1 MANKFWVGGTGT
13 WDATTTTNWS
23 LTSGGAGGA
32 VVPTS
37 ADAVIIDAN
46 SGTGTCTMT
55 AGLNPTVGSI
65 SFIPNNFTLN
75 LNNNNLTC
83 FSYSNAPNP
92 VSTVLVA
99 RVIAFGATGQITITG
114 NNGTVCQTR
123 FETGLTLTGSKKF
136 VLTYSGSVGTR
147 TVGCVGFGAASP
159 PNYYITGGTDI
170 VTFVGPSGIVTGD
183 LNFTG
188 FGGRVIAN
196 QWFLYGN
203 VTLSPTQTL
212 NTAAVGTMQ
221 LVPTSGTYTIT
232 TNGASLFNN
241 SINIPYSGSSTA
253 TWIFAGSNVTI
264 PSITLSSGTVDFANT
279 NPNVTITGTFSSTGT
294 GTRTIKWGTGNVTLS
309 SANTTLMNFSN
320 QTGMT
325 FVGMPNPIQVTG
337 NGTSGQT
344 RTISIGNGGGG
355 AASKSP
361 SFNFTAG
368 VDNLSLNGGFANL
381 TFPGFTG
388 NILNT
393 TRTFYNNFTLLA
405 NVPVLGGTAV
415 TTFAPQSGNITFT
428 TSEIPYPMPVTVNG
442 AGNVVLSG
450 NLIMGNSNANVL
462 SVSVGNLNLGNYY
475 VNAFSFSGNS
485 ATGRGIVANS
495 NGFINLTGDS
505 TNVISMTNTTG
516 WNVTGNLTFNLTAN
530 ANANT
535 RTISVGNLSS
545 ANDFN
550 IIVSNASDTINGT
563 FSCNDLVFNSG
574 FTGNLSNDVKTTRGN
589 VILSSG
595 MNCTAGSNALIF
607 AGNGNYIFDT
617 KNIPVLFPITVN
629 APSSNGTWVDN
640 VITDPTTFTLSA
652 GNVTANGDVAFDT
665 VLINASTGNNNLFM
679 GNGTWTLNGTGTI
692 WSQTAN
698 IANANI
704 YPGNSTL
711 VANNDTAN
719 RTLAFANGTVLNNVV
734 LQGNT
739 TISNTIITGNL
750 TLNTLSD
757 NIANSWS
764 LILGSNNTFT
774 MNNWTVTGTS
784 GNVVNLYSTTSGTPH
799 NLVLT
804 GGGNINTVDWLTI
817 QDSNASPDN
826 TWYPGANSINNGG
839 VTGWVFPTLS
849 NSSNFF
855 LLF

>member
-1 MANKFWVGGTGT
+1 
-13 WDATTTTNWS
+13 
-23 LTSGGAGGA
+23 
-32 VVPTS
+32 
-37 ADAVIIDAN
+37 
-46 SGTGTCTMT
+46 
-55 AGLNPTVGSI
+55 
-65 SFIPNNFTLN
+65 
-75 LNNNNLTC
+75 
-83 FSYSNAPNP
+83 
-92 VSTVLVA
+92 
-99 RVIAFGATGQITITG
+99 
-114 NNGTVCQTR
+114 
-123 FETGLTLTGSKKF
+123 
-136 VLTYSGSVGTR
+136 
-147 TVGCVGFGAASP
+147 
-159 PNYYITGGTDI
+159 
-170 VTFVGPSGIVTGD
+170 
-183 LNFTG
+183 
-188 FGGRVIAN
+188 
-196 QWFLYGN
+196 
-203 VTLSPTQTL
+203 
-212 NTAAVGTMQ
+212 
-221 LVPTSGTYTIT
+221 
-232 TNGASLFNN
+232 
-241 SINIPYSGSSTA
+241 
-253 TWIFAGSNVTI
+253 
-264 PSITLSSGTVDFANT
+264 
-279 NPNVTITGTFSSTGT
+279 
-294 GTRTIKWGTGNVTLS
+294 
-309 SANTTLMNFSN
+309 MNFSN

-337 NGTSGQT
+337 NGTTGQT

-393 TRTFYNNFTLLA
+393 TRTFYNNFTVLA

-462 SVSVGNLNLGNYY
+462 SVSQGNLILDNYY
-475 VNAFSFSGNS
+475 VNAYSFSGPLFS
-485 ATGRGIVANS
+485 GRGIVANS

-505 TNVISMTNTTG
+505 TTIISMVLTTG
-516 WNVTGNLTFNLTAN
+516 WNTTGNLTFNLTAN
-530 ANANT
+530 SNANT
-535 RTISVGNLSS
+535 RTISVGTLSS

-550 IIVSNASDTINGT
+550 IVVGNASDTINGT

-595 MNCTAGSNALIF
+595 MNCIAGSNALIF
-607 AGNGNYIFDT
+607 AGTGNYIFDT

-629 APSSNGTWVDN
+629 APGSNGTWVDN

-719 RTLAFANGTVLNNVV
+719 RTLAFANGTVLNNVI

-739 TISNTIITGNL
+739 TNSNTIITGNL

-764 LILGSNNTFT
+764 LVLGSNNNFT
-774 MNNWTVTGTS
+774 MNNWTVSGTS

-799 NLVLT
+799 KLVLT

-817 QDSNASPDN
+817 KDSNASPGS

-849 NSSNFF
+849 NSNFF